1 MKLLIHMHLLSDTI
15 FGSGMSMP
23 GGEDICILTDEQGF
37 PYMKGSTLKGIF
49 RSELINY
56 LDWSGSDSYDIMQI
70 VSKILGEGGSN
81 QLDRKDK
88 LVFSDLTLDDRV
100 MEVVSREN
108 AAKQEILD
116 MFSYVRDFT
125 ALENGL
131 AKKKSL
137 RSVRCIKSN
146 LNFYAVCFCDKA
158 DADLVERVLRQ
169 IKWVGSM
176 RNRGFGKVSLD
187 VEEIYE

>member
-1 MKLLIHMHLLSDTI
+1 MKLLIHMRLLSDTI

-49 RSELINY
+49 RRELINY
-56 LDWSGSDSYDIMQI
+56 LDWSGNDPGSISQT

-88 LVFSDLTLDDRV
+88 LIFSDLMLDGRV
-100 MEVVSREN
+100 MEAVNSEK
-108 AAKQEILD
+108 ATKQEILD

-125 ALENGL
+125 RLENGL
-131 AKKKSL
+131 AKDGSL
-137 RSVRCIKSN
+137 RSGRCMKKN
-146 LNFYAVCFCDKA
+146 LNFYATCSCDRS
-158 DADLVERVLRQ
+158 DAGLVESVLRQ

-176 RNRGFGKVSLD
+176 KNRGFGKVSVD
-187 VEEIYE
+187 VEEIHE